1 MISERP
7 FADGR
12 HTAVFVFNELKAD
25 GGRLTQFWLARLR
38 AFAEAGW
45 ATHAVLINKDAHLQR
60 TVRALVDDGRFPA
73 DTGLHHY
80 ALRDRRIRA
89 SWWGPLPPGGSID
102 PRVGDWLDWLT
113 AQVPGAVVFAD
124 SPAAYPYLAAMTNPR
139 WPASPGST
147 STT

>member
-12 HTAVFVFNELKAD
+12 HTAVFVFNELTAD

-38 AFAEAGW
+38 AFDEAGW

-60 TVRALVDDGRFPA
+60 TVRGLVDDGRFPV

-89 SWWGPLPPGGSID
+89 SWWGPLPPGRSID
-102 PRVGDWLDWLT
+102 PGS
-113 AQVPGAVVFAD
+113 AI
-124 SPAAYPYLAAMTNPR
+124 
-139 WPASPGST
+139 GST
-147 STT
+147 G